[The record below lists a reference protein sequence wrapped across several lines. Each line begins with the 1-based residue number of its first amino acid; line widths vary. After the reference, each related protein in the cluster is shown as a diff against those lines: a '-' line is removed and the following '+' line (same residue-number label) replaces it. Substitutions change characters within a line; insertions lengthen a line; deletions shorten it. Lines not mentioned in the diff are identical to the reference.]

1 MNSITLL
8 WIGACISAILSRLMI
23 PHILVISK
31 RKKLFDEPN
40 QRKQHVAPIPRL
52 GGVAFMPAMVI
63 TLSVIAS
70 LAFHLCDGLSVWL
83 LSQLFALFTGMTVL
97 FMMGLTDDLVQVS
110 YRKKFAIQTLCAS
123 FLPLSGVS
131 IDSFH
136 GLFGVEMIPVWLGAL
151 LTIGLTVFV
160 TNAINLIDGVD
171 GLASGL
177 AIMICGCYAALFAMD
192 NHWFYAT
199 VSLCT
204 VGVLIPFFSYNV
216 FGTVERGTKIFMG
229 DTGSLTIGFLISF
242 LTIAYCGD
250 QDSVSANPMLTC
262 FALLMVPCLDV
273 LRVMLHRA
281 RKGLP
286 IFLPDRNHIH
296 HKLIDAGCSTKQT
309 LAIVIGLSLG
319 YAALNFGLQRV
330 LNIHLLILL
339 DVLSWTV
346 FNIWLSWLIKCR
358 KANNKVCLS

>member
-1 MNSITLL
+1 MPAILISVILGIGLNLRFSTGAMPATVGQTSVHMLFLICSLTLL
-8 WIGACISAILSRLMI
+8 FLVGIADDLIGVRYRAKFLFQIIGGVLV
-23 PHILVISK
+23 VISGMWVSD
-31 RKKLFDEPN
+31 LYGF
-40 QRKQHVAPIPRL
+40 L
-52 GGVAFMPAMVI
+52 GIEQFP
-63 TLSVIAS
+63 
-70 LAFHLCDGLSVWL
+70 DWL
-83 LSQLFALFTGMTVL
+83 GWALTVL
-97 FMMGLTDDLVQVS
+97 LVV
-110 YRKKFAIQTLCAS
+110 Y
-123 FLPLSGVS
+123 
-131 IDSFH
+131 
-136 GLFGVEMIPVWLGAL
+136 
-151 LTIGLTVFV
+151 V

-177 AIMICGCYAALFAMD
+177 AIMICGCYAALFAID
-192 NHWFYAT
+192 YHWFYAT

-309 LAIVIGLSLG
+309 LAVVIGLSLG

-346 FNIWLSWLIKCR
+346 FNVWLTWLIKCR

>member
-1 MNSITLL
+1 MSSIALL
-8 WIGACISAILSRLMI
+8 WIGAFISAILSRVMI

-31 RKKLFDEPN
+31 RKKLFDEPD
-40 QRKQHVAPIPRL
+40 QRKLHVTPIPRL

-63 TLSVIAS
+63 SLSVIVG
-70 LAFHLCDGLSVWL
+70 LAFELCDGLSVQL
-83 LSQLFALFTGMTVL
+83 LSQLFALYTGMTLL
-97 FMMGLTDDLVQVS
+97 FITGLTDDLVSVG
-110 YRKKFAIQTLCAS
+110 YRKKFLIQILCAS
-123 FLPLSGVS
+123 FLPLTGIS
-131 IDSFH
+131 IDNFY
-136 GLFGVEMIPVWLGAL
+136 GLFGLEEIPLWAGAS
-151 LTIGLTVFV
+151 LTVLLTVFI

-177 AIMICGCYAALFAMD
+177 TILICAGYTALFAID

-216 FGTVERGTKIFMG
+216 FGSVERGTKIFMG
-229 DTGSLTIGFLISF
+229 DTGSLTIGFLVSF

-250 QDSVSANPMLTC
+250 SGSVVTNPLLTC

-281 RKGLP
+281 RKGQP

-296 HKLIDAGCSTKQT
+296 HKLIDAGCTAKQT
-309 LAIVIGLSLG
+309 LAIIIAMTLA
-319 YAALNFGLQRV
+319 YALVNLVLQMV
-330 LNIHLLILL
+330 LDIHLLIGL
-339 DVLSWTV
+339 DILSWTV
-346 FNIWLSWLIKCR
+346 FNIWLTRVIQR
-358 KANNKVCLS
+358 KRAAKERSLS

>member
-1 MNSITLL
+1 MSSSALL

-31 RKKLFDEPN
+31 RKKLYDEPD
-40 QRKQHVAPIPRL
+40 QRKCHAAPIPRL

-63 TLSVIAS
+63 SLSVIAA
-70 LAFHLCDGLSVWL
+70 LAFHLAEGISIRL
-83 LSQLFALFTGMTVL
+83 LSQLFALFTGMTIL
-97 FMMGLTDDLVQVS
+97 FMTGLTDDLVQVS
-110 YRKKFAIQTLCAS
+110 YRKKFLIQILCAS
-123 FLPLSGVS
+123 FLPLSGIT
-131 IDSFH
+131 IDRFY
-136 GLFGVEMIPVWLGAL
+136 GLFGVDLIPVWAGAL
-151 LTIGLTVFV
+151 LTVLLTVFI

-177 AIMICGCYAALFAMD
+177 SIIICGSYAALFALD
-192 NHWFYAT
+192 YHWFYAS

-204 VGVLIPFFSYNV
+204 VGVLIPVFSYNV

-242 LTIAYCGD
+242 LTIAYSGD
-250 QDSVSANPMLTC
+250 PNTASINPLLTC
-262 FALLMVPCLDV
+262 FALLLVPGLDV

-281 RKGLP
+281 RKGMP

-309 LAIVIGLSLG
+309 LTIVIALSMG
-319 YAALNFGLQRV
+319 YAGVNFLLQE
-330 LNIHLLILL
+330 LLDIHLLIVL
-339 DVLSWTV
+339 DILSWTV
-346 FNIWLSWLIKCR
+346 FNIWLTHLIQQR
-358 KANNKVCLS
+358 KDKKEGGVR